1 MAIQDLPIVGDSFK
15 LGFRFQ
21 RYWDMPMANAFFACE
36 FGAGMFLVSLLV
48 NYVPGMIAGLVI
60 GVGLKSFFHLTHMGV
75 PLKSW
80 RALLRPDRSWIS
92 RGLLGIVFF
101 VCFGAAHI
109 ANQWYGLSTAW
120 NLPGFAGDLVR
131 FGAGA
136 AAVVCMTY
144 QGFAMSH
151 SSAISLWSTGLMP
164 ISSFVYSAASG
175 VMLVL
180 AMAWNSF
187 LAERPDTRQMLIT
200 AGLFLC
206 FAVVGVI
213 VSLLHASRHGSP
225 GARKSFELLT
235 QTLYAKWFYS
245 LIWVVGIF
253 VPVLVL
259 WLTPTHAGI
268 IIATAAILLGHY
280 AYRVLIFKAGVFE
293 PIMSFRP

>member
-1 MAIQDLPIVGDSFK
+1 MAVQDLPIVGDSFN

-21 RYWDMPMANAFFACE
+21 RYWDTPMANAFFACE
-36 FGAGMFLVSLLV
+36 FGAGLFLVSLLTDF
-48 NYVPGMIAGLVI
+48 VPGMIGGLLV
-60 GVGLKSFFHLTHMGV
+60 GVGLKTFFHLTHMGV
-75 PLKSW
+75 PLQSW
-80 RALLRPDRSWIS
+80 RAILRADRSWIS
-92 RGLLGIVFF
+92 RGLIGIVFF
-101 VCFGAAHI
+101 VFFGAAHI

-120 NLPGFAGDLVR
+120 NLPWVVGDLVR

-164 ISSFVYSAASG
+164 VSSFVYSAASG

-180 AMAWNSF
+180 ATGWNTAF
-187 LAERPDTRQMLIT
+187 AERPDTRQMLIT
-200 AGLFLC
+200 AGMYLC
-206 FAVVGVI
+206 FAVAAVLI
-213 VSLLHASRHGSP
+213 SLLHASRHGSP

-235 QTLYAKWFYS
+235 KDLYAKWFYS
-245 LIWVVGIF
+245 LIWIVGII

-259 WLTPTHAGI
+259 WLAPTYTAI
-268 IIATAAILLGHY
+268 ILATAAILIGHY
-280 AYRVLIFKAGVFE
+280 SYRVLIFKAGVFE